1 MFLQKKHSKKIFEY
15 YGLCFDNPC
24 PKNYYAELEKI
35 KWNLKRRTRKARS
48 LRRDELS
55 MKQKKKL
62 KMLKTVEIAME
73 ALKRGVMQFE
83 YKSDVRY
90 YTDEN
95 YNPNNLEF
103 EYGSTNHPD
112 FKVPKVDIAKI
123 HETDAQTYQNWC
135 DLAGQKNVNLEYR
148 LDWAVVDT
156 YEKALG
162 SSLVKYEERHYFMSL
177 VMTVTLPSEI

>member
-73 ALKRGVMQFE
+73 ALKRGVM
-83 YKSDVRY
+83 VR
-90 YTDEN
+90 DN
-95 YNPNNLEF
+95 
-103 EYGSTNHPD
+103 
-112 FKVPKVDIAKI
+112 VD
-123 HETDAQTYQNWC
+123 HQNRHG
-135 DLAGQKNVNLEYR
+135 AGAHL
-148 LDWAVVDT
+148 
-156 YEKALG
+156 
-162 SSLVKYEERHYFMSL
+162 LVL
-177 VMTVTLPSEI
+177 L